1 MSVAPYLH
9 LTPALRPL
17 MWSVAA
23 GLLPALTLLGW
34 QRGGRWWANALVA
47 VLAAVGTEA
56 LLLALRRK
64 SLRPA
69 GDGSAVITALLLTLA
84 LPQSA
89 PLWLLLTGTAFAL
102 IFGKQLYGGLG
113 HNPFN
118 PAMVGYAFCLLSW
131 PAVVGAQPAEAL
143 PFMSL
148 FRPPPDMT
156 TAATLLDASRSARIA
171 GAPLPDHWDG
181 LALAVN
187 GSYLLSAGWLAAK
200 RFLDGRIVLA
210 FLLGAGLAATL
221 FHWHDPRAY
230 LGPLLQLNAGAIVL
244 GACFIATDP
253 TTAATTGP
261 GRWLFGLL
269 VGALAIAI
277 RNLGNYPDGVAF
289 AVLLGNAL
297 VPLIDPLTAPQY
309 R

>member
-118 PAMVGYAFCLLSW
+118 PAMVGYAF
-131 PAVVGAQPAEAL
+131 
-143 PFMSL
+143 
-148 FRPPPDMT
+148 
-156 TAATLLDASRSARIA
+156 
-171 GAPLPDHWDG
+171 
-181 LALAVN
+181 
-187 GSYLLSAGWLAAK
+187 
-200 RFLDGRIVLA
+200 
-210 FLLGAGLAATL
+210 
-221 FHWHDPRAY
+221 
-230 LGPLLQLNAGAIVL
+230 
-244 GACFIATDP
+244 
-253 TTAATTGP
+253 
-261 GRWLFGLL
+261 
-269 VGALAIAI
+269 
-277 RNLGNYPDGVAF
+277 
-289 AVLLGNAL
+289 
-297 VPLIDPLTAPQY
+297 
-309 R
+309 